1 MAELINRL
9 KDYLFD
15 NKTSNIP
22 EIKFLQES
30 DLIYTINR
38 GFTELYR
45 VKPKNPILFLS
56 KWLNRESLTKDL
68 QQKYK
73 DSKIQRDNLEIKY
86 FQQEKQK
93 YILEQRTAEKKKG
106 QKK

>member
-30 DLIYTINR
+30 DLIHTINR

-93 YILEQRTAEKKKG
+93 YILEQRTVMQRFLARI
-106 QKK
+106 